1 MMVAIAV
8 MILASFAL
16 IFGFILMW
24 ILAWLTATPVQVV
37 SHALNR
43 VERGDLPR
51 FLFSPEDVVLVVG
64 PEGGITPAEL
74 DAFVAAGATPVRM
87 GATVLRSSSAGP
99 AALAALLARSRWV

>member
-1 MMVAIAV
+1 MCIRDSVLHEDAEASLAQVELPSAGDV
-8 MILASFAL
+8 M
-16 IFGFILMW
+16 
-24 ILAWLTATPVQVV
+24 
-37 SHALNR
+37 
-43 VERGDLPR
+43 
-51 FLFSPEDVVLVVG
+51 LVVG